1 MRLVTDLDE
10 NGNKSAPDP
19 IGTLRTPYSNA
30 NWPHFDPDHTR
41 LQSPSK
47 PAIVGAL
54 YKLGR
59 TCSSEYKIITKI
71 SNELNMETL
80 S

>member
-30 NWPHFDPDHTR
+30 NRPHFDPDHTR
-41 LQSPSK
+41 LQSASK
-47 PAIVGAL
+47 PAMWEPSIRLPVL
-54 YKLGR
+54 HKF
-59 TCSSEYKIITKI
+59 
-71 SNELNMETL
+71 NWF
-80 S
+80 